1 MADTRVRVG
10 ATQNLSDKHSGKV
23 NVSDVLRVAG
33 DFVETFDPL
42 NTLSDDGKIF
52 CFRHIQYSR

>member
-10 ATQNLSDKHSGKV
+10 ATENLSDKHSGKV

-33 DFVETFDPL
+33 NLVETFDPL
-42 NTLSDDGKIF
+42 NAFAYDGKLL
-52 CFRHIQYSR
+52 